1 MKTILVIDDSQD
13 VRELIGDALAAR
25 GFAVLLAGD
34 GLEGLELAQE
44 HSPDLIL
51 CDVRMPQFDGHATL
65 AALQEIL
72 GTSMI
77 PFVFLSGES
86 DTEIFRKTLSKDQY
100 LPKPFTLSELLAI
113 VQKRLRPEGGVK
125 RGLYPAARLRLT
137 SQ

>member
-113 VQKRLRPEGGVK
+113 VQKRLS
-125 RGLYPAARLRLT
+125 T
-137 SQ
+137 